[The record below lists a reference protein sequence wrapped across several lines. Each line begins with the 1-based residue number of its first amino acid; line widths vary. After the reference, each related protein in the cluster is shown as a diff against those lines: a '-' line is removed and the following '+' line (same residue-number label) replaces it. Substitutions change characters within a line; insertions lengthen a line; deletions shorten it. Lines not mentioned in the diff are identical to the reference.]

1 MPGRGKGPSWDNLM
15 FKDFLYMFFMFS
27 AVLQGPESVCRYR
40 SVCMCWLFGKL
51 KIRIRYSLA

>member
-1 MPGRGKGPSWDNLM
+1 M

-40 SVCMCWLFGKL
+40 SVCVCVGILVNL
-51 KIRIRYSLA
+51 R